1 MSVHVCVCVYVCP
14 YVCLLL
20 CPPVCP
26 SLKSLLSAYLL
37 ENVYC
42 MYVGT
47 PIHPSIHPSLTVSSI
62 STSSLKLTLPT
73 PSHLCYLHVNL
84 FSPQS
89 FKFLSTLPFLLQL
102 LPNKYISFSF
112 QNISFYFI
120 SHYLLFSLFIFY
132 HSFSSLIFI
141 ILFVF
146 ISDLLYLFNCQ
157 GCIRWSV
164 QCGQKQL
171 GELSR

>member
-1 MSVHVCVCVYVCP
+1 
-14 YVCLLL
+14 
-20 CPPVCP
+20 
-26 SLKSLLSAYLL
+26 
-37 ENVYC
+37 

-120 SHYLLFSLFIFY
+120 SHYHLFSLFIFYHLFSLFIFYHSFSLFIFY